1 MAPDLPDSG
10 LGEAS
15 GVAAQGGP
23 FGGERDEA
31 YAVGTMILWIRV
43 AYSRS
48 LKDKRQVLRPLK
60 ERLKARHNLAV
71 AEIGHQD
78 SRKDAVVVAAT
89 VAATARETERIL
101 ARALESAQDML
112 QANLLDAELQ
122 LPLR

>member
-1 MAPDLPDSG
+1 MAPDPPDSG

-15 GVAAQGGP
+15 GVTGHGGR
-23 FGGERDEA
+23 FGGEPDEA

-89 VAATARETERIL
+89 VAATARETELIL

>member
-15 GVAAQGGP
+15 GVAAQGDR

-31 YAVGTMILWIRV
+31 FAVGAMILWIRV

-78 SRKDAVVVAAT
+78 SRKDAVVVAAA

-112 QANLLDAELQ
+112 QANLLDAEVLI
-122 LPLR
+122 PRS

>member
-1 MAPDLPDSG
+1 MTPDLPDSG

-15 GVAAQGGP
+15 GVAAQGDR
-23 FGGERDEA
+23 FGGERDA
-31 YAVGTMILWIRV
+31 AFAVGAMVLWIRV

-112 QANLLDAELQ
+112 QANLLDAEVLI
-122 LPLR
+122 PRS

>member
-1 MAPDLPDSG
+1 MAPEQPDSG
-10 LGEAS
+10 RGEAS
-15 GVAAQGGP
+15 GGAGP
-23 FGGERDEA
+23 GSRFSGEPDEA
-31 YAVGTMILWIRV
+31 FAVGAMILRVRV

-89 VAATARETERIL
+89 VAATAREAERIL

-112 QANLLDAELQ
+112 QANLIDAEILM
-122 LPLR
+122 P

>member
-1 MAPDLPDSG
+1 MAPDLPDPG
-10 LGEAS
+10 LGEAL
-15 GVAAQGGP
+15 GVAWQGGR
-23 FGGERDEA
+23 FGGEPHED
-31 YAVGTMILWIRV
+31 YAVGTMILRIRV

-78 SRKDAVVVAAT
+78 SRKDAVVVAVT

-101 ARALESAQDML
+101 ERARDNAQDML
-112 QANLLDAELQ
+112 QVNLIESEL
-122 LPLR
+122 LIP